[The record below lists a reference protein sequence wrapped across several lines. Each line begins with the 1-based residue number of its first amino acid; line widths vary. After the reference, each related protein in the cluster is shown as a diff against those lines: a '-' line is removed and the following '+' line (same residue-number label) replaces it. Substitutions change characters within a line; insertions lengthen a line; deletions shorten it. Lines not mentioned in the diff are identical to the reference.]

1 MKRAA
6 FLDRD
11 GVLIEILRDPDLGVL
26 FTAFHPDQLHPTK
39 GAAQALGWL
48 RALGY
53 ECIVVTNQPGP
64 AKGHFTL
71 AHIDRMNVRLREL
84 LPLDAVYFC
93 PHHPEGGPGGDPA
106 LVRKC
111 ECRKPSPGMILD
123 AAAERGID
131 LTRSVLIG
139 DSLDDVRAGRAAGVR
154 TVLING
160 GRCELCPNRGEAA
173 VSPDVTVQSLP
184 DAVAWLAAGEG

>member
-1 MKRAA
+1 
-6 FLDRD
+6 
-11 GVLIEILRDPDLGVL
+11 
-26 FTAFHPDQLHPTK
+26 
-39 GAAQALGWL
+39 
-48 RALGY
+48 
-53 ECIVVTNQPGP
+53 
-64 AKGHFTL
+64 
-71 AHIDRMNVRLREL
+71 MNVRLREL

-93 PHHPEGGPGGDPA
+93 PHHPDGGPGGDPA